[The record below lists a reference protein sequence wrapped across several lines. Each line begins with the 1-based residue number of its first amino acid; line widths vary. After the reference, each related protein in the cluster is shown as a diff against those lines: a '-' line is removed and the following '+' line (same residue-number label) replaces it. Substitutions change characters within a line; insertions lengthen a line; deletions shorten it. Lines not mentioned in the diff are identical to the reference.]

1 MTEMKLL
8 LDWFKTNPVEEILS
22 SLLIWQ
28 IMNELGQKKAEK
40 HQTKTKIRQLENKWK

>member
-1 MTEMKLL
+1 MKLL

-28 IMNELGQKKAEK
+28 IMKELGKKKKSEE
-40 HQTKTKIRQLENKWK
+40 TRNKN